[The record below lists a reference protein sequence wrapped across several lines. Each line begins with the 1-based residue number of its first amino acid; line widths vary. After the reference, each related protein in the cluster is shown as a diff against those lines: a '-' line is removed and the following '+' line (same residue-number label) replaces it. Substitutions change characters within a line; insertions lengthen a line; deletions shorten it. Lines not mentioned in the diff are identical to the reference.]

1 MAQKIY
7 QVKNRPRKTTQYV
20 CEQCQTPFDA
30 SAVAR
35 WCPSCRIKR
44 YRSTA
49 STRAAEQSKAMRQSV
64 ARNALRAAPPEIG
77 LVSACGDDVR
87 HDHADPA
94 QQRQQA
100 LAAAMDPWAGSACR
114 RDPVAVGTDRNDR
127 NDRNDVRRSAPV
139 TKVTEVTKVHASNT
153 TNQEPPTMANTHAT
167 PPKPTGT
174 LICCDCDQPT
184 PRTGNCQKRCPS
196 CAETNKDLIRAKSIA
211 KKLATAIPR
220 PIGRPPKAKAA
231 PAAPEV
237 RAEMPG
243 LNVLCHVCGRVY
255 DHPGSDRCTVC
266 AEAGL
271 TPVPSTQNAAPYR
284 DIPPATL
291 AGLPVDIVQVR
302 AGLTIISTHHGL
314 IAQRALAADTALAQ
328 LQEAMA

>member
-1 MAQKIY
+1 MS
-7 QVKNRPRKTTQYV
+7 KTT
-20 CEQCQTPFDA
+20 TP
-30 SAVAR
+30 
-35 WCPSCRIKR
+35 K
-44 YRSTA
+44 
-49 STRAAEQSKAMRQSV
+49 
-64 ARNALRAAPPEIG
+64 
-77 LVSACGDDVR
+77 
-87 HDHADPA
+87 
-94 QQRQQA
+94 
-100 LAAAMDPWAGSACR
+100 
-114 RDPVAVGTDRNDR
+114 
-127 NDRNDVRRSAPV
+127 
-139 TKVTEVTKVHASNT
+139 
-153 TNQEPPTMANTHAT
+153 
-167 PPKPTGT
+167 T
-174 LICCDCDQPT
+174 LICCDCQQPT
-184 PRTGNCQKRCPS
+184 PRTGQCQKRCPS